1 MEENVNSLKEYFKE
15 ITKIVKQIDRSKE
28 TELWKKAQKGDKKAE
43 EALLKMH
50 LRLVVP
56 IAKRYLK
63 RGIELLD
70 LIEEGNLGLLQ
81 AVQRFDP
88 KRGFRFSTYAVH
100 WIEQYIKRC
109 VDEQLSTIKLPPHA
123 WDNLRTW
130 LRTWDKLKLEL
141 GRDPTLKEMS
151 IKLNL
156 SERQVRSI
164 LDSISAAYGVDSLSV
179 SINEEE
185 DSYLENVIPDVPES
199 NPDTKMLLQSTNT
212 LMISILNELSQ
223 RERDVLIMRFGV
235 DRQEPYTLME
245 VAKKFGVSRERIRQI
260 EERAISKVRKRA
272 KDFGILEPNISQKPS
287 SINVHTGLR
296 PKEKLNLLG
305 DVKKESFVKLKDKK
319 GSKNDKR
326 RNR

>member
-15 ITKIVKQIDRSKE
+15 ITKIVNQLDRSKE
-28 TELWKKAQKGDKKAE
+28 TKLWQKAQKGNKRAE
-43 EALLKMH
+43 GELLKMH

-63 RGIELLD
+63 RGLELMD

-88 KRGFRFSTYAVH
+88 KKGFRFSTYAVH

-109 VDEQLSTIKLPPHA
+109 VDEQLSTIKLPAHA
-123 WDNLRTW
+123 WDNLRSW
-130 LRTWDKLKLEL
+130 MRTWDKLKLEL
-141 GRDPTLKEMS
+141 GREPTLKEMS

-156 SERQVRSI
+156 SERQVRSV
-164 LDSISAAYGVDSLSV
+164 LDSMSAAYGVDSLSV
-179 SINEEE
+179 SMNEEE
-185 DSYLENVIPDVPES
+185 DSSLENVIPDAPDA
-199 NPDTKMLLQSTNT
+199 NPDTKMLLQSTNA
-212 LMISILNELSQ
+212 LMLSILNELSQ

-245 VAKKFGVSRERIRQI
+245 VAQKFGISRERVRQI
-260 EERAISKVRKRA
+260 EERAIAKVRKRA
-272 KDFGILEPNISQKPS
+272 KDFGILERNQKNTSVINI
-287 SINVHTGLR
+287 HTGLR
-296 PKEKLNLLG
+296 PKEELDLLG
-305 DVKKESFVKLKDKK
+305 NVKKSKLTKLINKK
-319 GSKNDKR
+319 GSKNEKR

>member
-1 MEENVNSLKEYFKE
+1 MEENVDSLKEYFKE

-28 TELWKKAQKGDKKAE
+28 TDLWQKAQKGDKKAE
-43 EALLKMH
+43 SDLLKMH

-63 RGIELLD
+63 KGLELMD

-81 AVQRFDP
+81 AIKRFDP

-123 WDNLRTW
+123 WDNLRSW
-130 LRTWDKLKLEL
+130 MKAWDKLKIQL
-141 GRDPTLKEMS
+141 GREPTLKEMS
-151 IKLNL
+151 VKLNL

-164 LDSISAAYGVDSLSV
+164 LDSMSAAYGVDSLSIT
-179 SINEEE
+179 INEEE
-185 DSYLENVIPDVPES
+185 DSYLENVIPDAPDA

-212 LMISILNELSQ
+212 LMLSILNELSQ
-223 RERDVLIMRFGV
+223 REREVLIMRFGV

-245 VAKKFGVSRERIRQI
+245 VAQKFGISRERVRQI
-260 EERAISKVRKRA
+260 EERAINKVRKRA
-272 KDFGILEPNISQKPS
+272 KAFGLLETNKKQETALNI
-287 SINVHTGLR
+287 HAGMR
-296 PKEKLNLLG
+296 PKEELNLLG
-305 DVKKESFVKLKDKK
+305 DVKENKLIKMIKKK
-319 GSKNDKR
+319 GSKK
-326 RNR
+326 

>member
-15 ITKIVKQIDRSKE
+15 ITKIVNQIDRSKE
-28 TELWKKAQKGDKKAE
+28 TELWQKAQQGDKKAE
-43 EALLKMH
+43 NALLKMH

-63 RGIELLD
+63 KGIELMD

-81 AVQRFDP
+81 AIQRFDP
-88 KRGFRFSTYAVH
+88 KKGFRFSTYAVH

-109 VDEQLSTIKLPPHA
+109 VDEQFSTIKLPPHA
-123 WDNLRTW
+123 WDNLRSW
-130 LRTWDKLKLEL
+130 MKTWDKLKLEL
-141 GRDPTLKEMS
+141 GREPTLKEMS

-164 LDSISAAYGVDSLSV
+164 LDSMSAAYGVDSLSV

-185 DSYLENVIPDVPES
+185 DSSLESIIPDDPQA
-199 NPDTKMLLQSTNT
+199 NPDTKMMLKSTNT
-212 LMISILNELSQ
+212 LMLSILNELSQ

-245 VAKKFGVSRERIRQI
+245 VSQKFGISRERVRQI
-260 EERAISKVRKRA
+260 EERAIFKVRKRA
-272 KDFGILEPNISQKPS
+272 KDFGLLETTNQQNSAVNINS
-287 SINVHTGLR
+287 NF
-296 PKEKLNLLG
+296 KEKEELNLLG
-305 DVKKESFVKLKDKK
+305 DVKQKKSKKINKK
-319 GSKNDKR
+319 GLTK
-326 RNR
+326 

>member
-1 MEENVNSLKEYFKE
+1 MEENVSSLKEYFKE
-15 ITKIVKQIDRSKE
+15 ITKIVQQLDRSKE
-28 TELWKKAQKGDKKAE
+28 TELWQKAQKGDKKAE

-56 IAKRYLK
+56 IAKRYLRK
-63 RGIELLD
+63 GVELMD

-88 KRGFRFSTYAVH
+88 GKGFRFSTYAVH

-130 LRTWDKLKLEL
+130 LKTWDKLKTTL
-141 GRDPTLKEMS
+141 GREPTLKEMS
-151 IKLNL
+151 VKLNL

-164 LDSISAAYGVDSLSV
+164 LDSMSAAYGVDSLSV
-179 SINEEE
+179 TINEEE
-185 DSYLENVIPDVPES
+185 DSSLENVIPDIPEA

-212 LMISILNELSQ
+212 LMLSILNELSQ

-235 DRQEPYTLME
+235 DRQVPYTLLE
-245 VAKKFGVSRERIRQI
+245 VANKFGISRERVRQI

-272 KDFGILEPNISQKPS
+272 KDFGILEQGQKQNMLINI
-287 SINVHTGLR
+287 HTGLQ
-296 PKEKLNLLG
+296 PKEKLDLLG
-305 DVKKESFVKLKDKK
+305 DVKKDKFTKLLNKKKDL
-319 GSKNDKR
+319 KNDKR
-326 RNR
+326 KNS

>member
-28 TELWKKAQKGDKKAE
+28 TELWKKAQKGDKKAIQ
-43 EALLKMH
+43 ALLKMH

-63 RGIELLD
+63 RGLELMD

-123 WDNLRTW
+123 WENLRAW

-141 GRDPTLKEMS
+141 GREPTLKEMS

-164 LDSISAAYGVDSLSV
+164 LDSMSAAYGIDSLSV
-179 SINEEE
+179 ALNEEE
-185 DSYLENVIPDVPES
+185 DSYLENVIPDIPEA
-199 NPDTKMLLQSTNT
+199 NPDTKMQLKSTNT
-212 LMISILNELSQ
+212 LMLSILNELSQ
-223 RERDVLIMRFGV
+223 RERDILIMRFGV
-235 DRQEPYTLME
+235 DRQEPYTLLE
-245 VAKKFGVSRERIRQI
+245 VAQHFGISRERVRQI
-260 EERAISKVRKRA
+260 EERAIAKVRKRA
-272 KDFGILEPNISQKPS
+272 ADFGILEHNQKANSIINI
-287 SINVHTGLR
+287 HTGLR
-296 PKEKLNLLG
+296 PKEELNLFG
-305 DVKKESFVKLKDKK
+305 DVKKSKFKKLTEKK
-319 GSKNDKR
+319 GVKNEKR

>member
-1 MEENVNSLKEYFKE
+1 MEENVSSLKEYFKE
-15 ITKIVKQIDRSKE
+15 ITKIVQQLDRSKE
-28 TELWKKAQKGDKKAE
+28 TELWQKAQKGDKKAE

-56 IAKRYLK
+56 IAKRYLRK
-63 RGIELLD
+63 GVELMD

-88 KRGFRFSTYAVH
+88 GKGFRFSTYAVH

-130 LRTWDKLKLEL
+130 LKTWDKLKTTL
-141 GRDPTLKEMS
+141 GREPTLKEMS
-151 IKLNL
+151 VKLNL

-164 LDSISAAYGVDSLSV
+164 LDSMSAAYGVDSLSV
-179 SINEEE
+179 TINEEE
-185 DSYLENVIPDVPES
+185 DSSLENVIPDIPEA

-212 LMISILNELSQ
+212 LMLSILNELSQ

-235 DRQEPYTLME
+235 DRQVPYTLLE
-245 VAKKFGVSRERIRQI
+245 VANKFGISRERVRQI

-272 KDFGILEPNISQKPS
+272 KDFGILEQGQKQNMLINI
-287 SINVHTGLR
+287 HTGLH
-296 PKEKLNLLG
+296 PKEKLDLLG
-305 DVKKESFVKLKDKK
+305 DVKKDKFTKLLNKK
-319 GSKNDKR
+319 RDLKNDKR
-326 RNR
+326 RNS

>member
-15 ITKIVKQIDRSKE
+15 ITKIVNQLDRSKE
-28 TELWKKAQKGDKKAE
+28 TKLWQKAQKGDKRAE
-43 EALLKMH
+43 GELLKMH

-63 RGIELLD
+63 RGLELMD

-88 KRGFRFSTYAVH
+88 KKGFRFSTYAVH

-109 VDEQLSTIKLPPHA
+109 VDEQLSTIKLPAHA
-123 WDNLRTW
+123 WDNLRSW
-130 LRTWDKLKLEL
+130 MRTWDKLKLEL
-141 GRDPTLKEMS
+141 GREPTLKEMS

-156 SERQVRSI
+156 SERQVRSV
-164 LDSISAAYGVDSLSV
+164 LDSMSAAYGVDSLSV
-179 SINEEE
+179 SMNEEE
-185 DSYLENVIPDVPES
+185 DSSLENVIPDAPDA
-199 NPDTKMLLQSTNT
+199 NPDTKMLLQSTNA
-212 LMISILNELSQ
+212 LMLSILNELSQ

-245 VAKKFGVSRERIRQI
+245 VAQKFGISRERVRQI
-260 EERAISKVRKRA
+260 EERAIAKVRKRA
-272 KDFGILEPNISQKPS
+272 KDFGILERNQKNTSVINI
-287 SINVHTGLR
+287 HTGLR
-296 PKEKLNLLG
+296 PKEELDLLG
-305 DVKKESFVKLKDKK
+305 NVKKSKLTKLINKK
-319 GSKNDKR
+319 GSKNEKR

>member
-15 ITKIVKQIDRSKE
+15 ITKIVNQIDRSKE
-28 TELWKKAQKGDKKAE
+28 TELWQKARKGDKKAE
-43 EALLKMH
+43 SALLKMH

-56 IAKRYLK
+56 IAKRYLR
-63 RGIELLD
+63 RGLELMD

-88 KRGFRFSTYAVH
+88 KKGFRFSTYAVH

-109 VDEQLSTIKLPPHA
+109 VDEQFSTIKLPPHA

-130 LRTWDKLKLEL
+130 LKTWDKLKLEL
-141 GRDPTLKEMS
+141 GREPTLKEMS

-164 LDSISAAYGVDSLSV
+164 LDSMSAAYGVDSLSV

-185 DSYLENVIPDVPES
+185 DSSLENIIPDVPES
-199 NPDTKMLLQSTNT
+199 NPDAKMMSQSTNA
-212 LMISILNELSQ
+212 LMLSILNELSK

-235 DRQEPYTLME
+235 DSQEPYTLLE
-245 VAKKFGVSRERIRQI
+245 VAKKFDISRERVRQI
-260 EERAISKVRKRA
+260 EERAIAKVRKRA
-272 KDFGILEPNISQKPS
+272 KEFGILEQSKSSNSTINI
-287 SINVHTGLR
+287 HTGLKG
-296 PKEKLNLLG
+296 KEKVDLLG
-305 DVKKESFVKLKDKK
+305 NVKKSKLEKIISKKKVKK
-319 GSKNDKR
+319 
-326 RNR
+326 

>member
-1 MEENVNSLKEYFKE
+1 MEENVSSLKEYFKE
-15 ITKIVKQIDRSKE
+15 ITKIVQQLDRSKE
-28 TELWKKAQKGDKKAE
+28 TELWQKAQKGDKKAE

-56 IAKRYLK
+56 IAKRYLRK
-63 RGIELLD
+63 GVELMD

-88 KRGFRFSTYAVH
+88 SKGFRFSTYAVH

-130 LRTWDKLKLEL
+130 LKTWDKLKTTL
-141 GRDPTLKEMS
+141 GREPTLKEMS
-151 IKLNL
+151 VKLNL

-164 LDSISAAYGVDSLSV
+164 LDSMSAAYGVDSLSV
-179 SINEEE
+179 TINEEE
-185 DSYLENVIPDVPES
+185 DSSLENVIPDIPEA

-212 LMISILNELSQ
+212 LMLSILNELSQ

-235 DRQEPYTLME
+235 DRQVPYTLLE
-245 VAKKFGVSRERIRQI
+245 VANKFGISRERVRQI

-272 KDFGILEPNISQKPS
+272 KDFGLLEQGQKQNML
-287 SINVHTGLR
+287 INMHSGLR
-296 PKEKLNLLG
+296 PKEKLDLLG
-305 DVKKESFVKLKDKK
+305 DVKKDKFTKLLNKKDL
-319 GSKNDKR
+319 KNDKR
-326 RNR
+326 KNS

>member
-15 ITKIVKQIDRSKE
+15 ITKIVNQIDRSKE
-28 TELWKKAQKGDKKAE
+28 TELWQKAQKGDKKAE
-43 EALLKMH
+43 SSLLKMH

-63 RGIELLD
+63 RGIELMD

-130 LRTWDKLKLEL
+130 LKTWDKLKLEL
-141 GRDPTLKEMS
+141 GREPTLKEMS
-151 IKLNL
+151 VKLNL

-164 LDSISAAYGVDSLSV
+164 LDSMSAAYGVDSLSISV
-179 SINEEE
+179 NEEE
-185 DSYLENVIPDVPES
+185 GSSLENVIADGPQA
-199 NPDTKMLLQSTNT
+199 NPDTKIMLKSTNT
-212 LMISILNELSQ
+212 LMLSILNELSQ
-223 RERDVLIMRFGV
+223 RERDILIMRFGV
-235 DRQEPYTLME
+235 DRQEPYTLLE
-245 VAKKFGVSRERIRQI
+245 VAQKFGISRERVRQI
-260 EERAISKVRKRA
+260 EERAIAKVRKRA
-272 KDFGILEPNISQKPS
+272 KDFGILETSNSYNSVINI
-287 SINVHTGLR
+287 HAGLR
-296 PKEKLNLLG
+296 EKEELNLLG
-305 DVKKESFVKLKDKK
+305 DVKQKKSKKINKK
-319 GSKNDKR
+319 GFKK
-326 RNR
+326 

>member
-28 TELWKKAQKGDKKAE
+28 TELWQKAQKGDKKAE

-56 IAKRYLK
+56 IAKRYLRK
-63 RGIELLD
+63 GLELMD

-109 VDEQLSTIKLPPHA
+109 VDDQLSTIKLPSHA

-130 LRTWDKLKLEL
+130 LKTWDKLKLEL
-141 GRDPTLKEMS
+141 GREPTLKEMS
-151 IKLNL
+151 VKLNL

-164 LDSISAAYGVDSLSV
+164 LDSMSAAYGVDSLSV
-179 SINEEE
+179 SVNEEE
-185 DSYLENVIPDVPES
+185 DSPLESVIPDSPEA
-199 NPDTKMLLQSTNT
+199 NPDTKMLLQSTNA
-212 LMISILNELSQ
+212 LMLSILNELSQ
-223 RERDVLIMRFGV
+223 REREILIMRFGV

-245 VAKKFGVSRERIRQI
+245 VSNKFGISRERVRQI
-260 EERAISKVRKRA
+260 EERAIAKVRKRA
-272 KDFGILEPNISQKPS
+272 KDFGILEHSQKQNS
-287 SINVHTGLR
+287 LLNLHTGLR
-296 PKEKLNLLG
+296 PKEKLDLLG
-305 DVKKESFVKLKDKK
+305 NVKKSKLTKLINKKDL
-319 GSKNDKR
+319 KNEKR
-326 RNR
+326 RNH